1 MKRNPARIIDR
12 YLRREAFVGW
22 IGVLG
27 VLLAIILS
35 HRFARFLGD
44 AAAGKLPA
52 DWVFTLLG
60 LSVVGFLG
68 TLIPV
73 ALFLGLMTAFG
84 RLYRDSEMTA
94 MAACGV
100 GTRQLYRP
108 VTKLALLAVAILC
121 VLSLYA
127 GPWAA
132 KQLLEN
138 RAKAEKEAEIGM
150 FESGRFR
157 TSKNGDVAFYAK
169 TVNEDGSLEEVFVY
183 RAQDDGEDST
193 VTARRGE
200 QVTDPETGQRYL
212 ILENG
217 ERFDG
222 EPGAPGYSRVNF
234 GEHGILI
241 RQSEPDVASQRLDG
255 VPTLELLQSDELSH
269 VAEWQWRISQ
279 PVMALLLALL
289 SVPLSRT
296 RPREGRYG
304 RLVIGILIYA
314 VYSNLLGV
322 AQVWVEQGKL
332 TPSIGLWG
340 VHAFVALVLA
350 WQVASLEGWTLRNWL
365 GDRRAAA

>member
-1 MKRNPARIIDR
+1 MSSPARIIDR
-12 YLRREAFVGW
+12 YIRREALVGW
-22 IGVLG
+22 LGVLG

-60 LSVVGFLG
+60 LSIVGFLG

-94 MAACGV
+94 MASCGI
-100 GTRQLYRP
+100 GPRLLYRP
-108 VTKLALLAVAILC
+108 VIKLGVAAALILC
-121 VLSLYA
+121 FLSLYA

-132 KQLLEN
+132 GELLAN

-157 TSKNGDVAFYAK
+157 TSGNGDVAFYAEK
-169 TVNEDGSLEEVFVY
+169 ANEDGSLENVFVY
-183 RAQDDGEDST
+183 RVQENDADST

-200 QVTDPETGQRYL
+200 QVTNPASGERYL
-212 ILENG
+212 ILQDG
-217 ERFDG
+217 ERYDG
-222 EPGAPGYSRVNF
+222 DPGQREYSRVIF
-234 GEHGILI
+234 AEHGIRI
-241 RQSEPDVASQRLDG
+241 SQSEPDIVSQRRDG
-255 VPTLELLQSDELSH
+255 VPTSELWESNKLADIAEL
-269 VAEWQWRISQ
+269 QWRLSQ
-279 PVMALLLALL
+279 PLLAIVLALLAL
-289 SVPLSRT
+289 PLSRT

-304 RLVIGILIYA
+304 RLVIGILIYV

-332 TPSIGLWG
+332 PPSIGLWG
-340 VHAFVALVLA
+340 VHALLLVFLA
-350 WQVASLEGWTLRNWL
+350 WQVAGMEGWQLRHVF
-365 GDRRAAA
+365 GGRKEQAA